1 MLGMLKTPKGRSQD
15 ELRVQ
20 SEGVTD
26 VMLLGDGESRVEN
39 ELLAACGEMAWARS
53 AGDRVLSVGL
63 VRGHSVECAD
73 GFSLRAPAGL
83 RHCAV
88 ELGHGE
94 IQITIEG
101 AQCFH
106 LTLPQAVSRLKING
120 DFCALDERWRRVAF
134 VRDKVRWRLSEI
146 DC

>member
-1 MLGMLKTPKGRSQD
+1 
-15 ELRVQ
+15 
-20 SEGVTD
+20 
-26 VMLLGDGESRVEN
+26 
-39 ELLAACGEMAWARS
+39 MAWARS

-88 ELGHGE
+88 ELGQGE

-101 AQCFH
+101 TQCFR
-106 LTLPQAVSRLKING
+106 LTLPEAVRRLKING
-120 DFCALDERWRRVAF
+120 DLCALDERWRRVAF
-134 VRDKVRWRLSEI
+134 VRDTVRWRLSEI